1 MIYRPG
7 TRPGPSLESVMN
19 TLTPA
24 PAALVTGAASGIGLE
39 IARQFCQA
47 GYAVHLADRDG
58 ITVKSRAEELSAS
71 GFNAVG
77 HALDITDEAACVA
90 LLSEIQK
97 LEVLVNNAGI
107 FNVKD
112 FFDVSAEDFRRMYE
126 VNTVAMFTLSREAA
140 RRMPR
145 GSRIVN
151 LASRAMLGARHYV
164 HYVASKAAV
173 VGLTRAMALELAP
186 KGITVNAVA
195 PGVIETDMLKAR
207 SDTDLDGLRSLQ
219 PLGRLGTPADIARSV
234 VFLAAP
240 EADFITGQ
248 VLLVDGGRSLGGV
261 SAI

>member
-1 MIYRPG
+1 
-7 TRPGPSLESVMN
+7 MN
-19 TLTPA
+19 TFTPA
-24 PAALVTGAASGIGLE
+24 PVALVTGAASGIGLE
-39 IARQFCQA
+39 IARQLCQA

-58 ITVKSRAEELSAS
+58 VSAKRRAEELSAT
-71 GFNAVG
+71 GHQAMG
-77 HALDITDEAACVA
+77 HALDIIDEAACGA
-90 LLSEIQK
+90 LLQSLPPLQ
-97 LEVLVNNAGI
+97 VLVNNAGI
-107 FNVKD
+107 FDVKG

-126 VNTVAMFTLSREAA
+126 VNTVAMFTLSRDAA
-140 RRMPR
+140 QRMPS
-145 GSRIVN
+145 GARIVN

-207 SDTDLDGLRSLQ
+207 SDTDLDALRAVQ

-248 VLLVDGGRSLGGV
+248 VLLVDGGRSLGGTTN
-261 SAI
+261 I